1 MLLLEDTVATQ
12 MRGCFSVC
20 LCGESKAVAGLVP
33 CFTSLPS
40 NRRVCAFAQLAKTKV
55 NAMY

>member
-1 MLLLEDTVATQ
+1 MFEDTVATQ
-12 MRGCFSVC
+12 MRGCFGVF

-33 CFTSLPS
+33 CFTCLPS
-40 NRRVCAFAQLAKTKV
+40 NRRVCAFARLAKTKV